1 MDYFSYNANKAWPPA
16 GMRKADGTP
25 IGKAETVRRRME
37 GYKPPSPWIRKGSPL
52 HREPRSEH
60 VANVMLA
67 RDILYRRNEAR
78 RMNRGARHE
87 PRYLLP

>member
-1 MDYFSYNANKAWPPA
+1 MMDYYSYNANKAWPPA
-16 GMRKADGTP
+16 AMRKADGSTMT
-25 IGKAETVRRRME
+25 GSDTFRRRME

-60 VANVMLA
+60 TANVMLA

-78 RMNRGARHE
+78 RMNLGRA
-87 PRYLLP
+87 P